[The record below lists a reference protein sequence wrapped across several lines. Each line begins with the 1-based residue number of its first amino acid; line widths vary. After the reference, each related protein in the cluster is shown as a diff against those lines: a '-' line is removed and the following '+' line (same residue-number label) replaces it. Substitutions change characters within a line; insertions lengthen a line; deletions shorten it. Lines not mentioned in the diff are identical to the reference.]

1 MPLPLP
7 NLDTR
12 RWDDLVAE
20 GRALIPR
27 YAPGWTDHNIHDP
40 GVTLIEL
47 FAWVIEQEL
56 YRANRISARSR
67 RKFLGLVGFPPR
79 PPRPAQTCLTFTLAP
94 GETTLAL
101 PAGLVLVAQGPSGAP
116 LHLQTL
122 ADLTLTGA
130 ALQAVQV
137 FDGAA
142 LADQTLAWREGRPFA
157 AWGGNPQPDTAGGP
171 ALYLGFGSAAPLP
184 AGQPLCLWLE
194 LAGASAGQDERARLI
209 AEAQAAEGDCQPW
222 RPTADCGAPPDPPP
236 PAPAADPLPPHHS
249 VRAVW
254 EYFDGA
260 DWRALDPADVGDE
273 TRGLSLSGPVRL
285 TLPAAPA
292 ALALGERSE
301 KLAYLR
307 CRMAAG
313 RPDAAPLLRL
323 VALNAVAAAQTLP
336 QPDPQRWT
344 IAKGVAPPAGKAPV
358 VGQAGTL
365 TLSLAGAMIGALAFE
380 AGGPAPEVLVLDYQ
394 PASAAAF
401 GSLEVAPVRS
411 ANGLPGQTIELPA
424 AVARGQIELVS
435 LEGGGERP
443 WRLRPDLDASGRTD
457 ADFTLD
463 AAAGRVGFGDGERGR
478 MAEPG
483 TAILARYQ
491 ATRGAAGN
499 APAGLSWRLSGA
511 ADARNRRLLGAPPAE
526 IEQRLARIANPLPA
540 GGGADAEDLEGA
552 FGRAA
557 AALFAHER
565 LLDLAASQARTTLD
579 QIERAAVLELPA
591 PERASTLL
599 DIERLALA
607 VPGAR
612 VARARAWA
620 GIDPAYPCLNAAG
633 TVTLVIVPE
642 LPAGRPEPTPG
653 LLQIVRRFL
662 ERRRV
667 VGTRLL
673 VVGPAYVEVRVT
685 ATVRARPGAAS
696 ERVRADLLAA
706 LAALLDPLAGGSDG
720 RGWPFGRDVYR
731 SEVLQTLDGVPGVDH
746 VLALELSADSGE
758 AQCGNL
764 CVGPIQLTVSGQHSI
779 TVVEPQG
786 SP

>member
-56 YRANRISARSR
+56 YRANRVPARSR
-67 RKFLGLVGFPPR
+67 RKFLDLVGYPPR
-79 PPRPAQTCLTFTLAP
+79 PPRPAQTCLTFALAP
-94 GETTLAL
+94 GEAALVL
-101 PAGLVLVAQGPSGAP
+101 PAGLVLVAQAPSGAP
-116 LHLQTL
+116 LHLKTL
-122 ADLTLTGA
+122 AELTLTSA

-142 LADQTLAWREGRPFA
+142 LFDQTAAWREGRPFP
-157 AWGGNPQPDTAGGP
+157 AWGDSPQPPAPSDPSGGP
-171 ALYLGFGSAAPLP
+171 ALYLGFDPAAPLP
-184 AGQPLCLWLE
+184 VGQPLCLWLE

-209 AEAQAAEGDCQPW
+209 AEAQAAQADCQPW
-222 RPTADCGAPPDPPP
+222 RPPADCAPSPEAPPT
-236 PAPAADPLPPHHS
+236 PAADPLPPHHS
-249 VRAVW
+249 VCTVW
-254 EYFDGA
+254 EFFDGA
-260 DWRALDPADVGDE
+260 GWRALDPAAVSDE
-273 TRGLSLSGPVRL
+273 TRGLSLSGAVRL
-285 TLPAAPA
+285 TLPAVPA
-292 ALALGERSE
+292 ALALGERPAP
-301 KLAYLR
+301 LPYLR
-307 CRMAAG
+307 CRMLAG

-323 VALNAVAAAQTLP
+323 VALNAAAAVQTLP

-344 IAKGVAPPAGKAPV
+344 IAKGVAPPAGQAPV

-380 AGGPAPEVLVLDYQ
+380 PGGAAPEVLVLDYQ
-394 PASAAAF
+394 PASAVAF
-401 GSLEVAPVRS
+401 GSLEVVPVRAAS
-411 ANGLPGQTIELPA
+411 GLPGQTIDLPA
-424 AVARGQIELVS
+424 AVAHGQIELVS

-443 WRLRPDLDASGRTD
+443 WRLRPDLDTSARTD

-463 AAAGRVGFGDGERGR
+463 AAAGRVGFGDGEHGR
-478 MAEPG
+478 VAEPG
-483 TAILARYQ
+483 TPLLARYQ
-491 ATRGAAGN
+491 ATSGAAGN
-499 APAGLSWRLSGA
+499 ALAGLSWRLSGA
-511 ADARNRRLLGAPPAE
+511 ADARNRRLLGAPPADV
-526 IEQRLARIANPLPA
+526 EQRLARIANPLPVS
-540 GGGADAEDLEGA
+540 GGADAEDLEGA

-579 QIERAAVLELPA
+579 QIDRAAVLGLPA

-607 VPGAR
+607 VPGAQ
-612 VARARAWA
+612 VARAHAWA
-620 GIDPAYPCLNAAG
+620 GLDPAYPCLNAAG

-642 LPAGRPEPTPG
+642 LPRGRPYPTPG
-653 LLQIVRRFL
+653 LIQTVRRFL

-667 VGTRLL
+667 VGTRL
-673 VVGPAYVEVRVT
+673 VVLGPTYVEVRAT
-685 ATVRARPGAAS
+685 ATVRARPGAAL

-706 LAALLDPLAGGSDG
+706 LALLLDPLAGGPDG

-746 VLALELSADSGE
+746 VLALELSADSGV

-764 CVGPIQLTVSGQHSI
+764 CIGPTELTVSGQHTI
-779 TVVEPQG
+779 TVQPA
-786 SP
+786 